1 MSQPPN
7 VIDELSEMASHGSG
21 PSEAKLW
28 NFRTLVGRSLRGG
41 LPSAAL
47 VLSMSMLT
55 AIILVL
61 LVTTVA
67 QALPLSQ
74 SDAWQRTAWS
84 RWNTSPDLSVGDQ
97 QMQYAELPQLDAL
110 TPTPAQIDTA
120 YAAAW
125 TPQP

>member
-1 MSQPPN
+1 MR
-7 VIDELSEMASHGSG
+7 
-21 PSEAKLW
+21 
-28 NFRTLVGRSLRGG
+28 RTLRAV

-47 VLSMSMLT
+47 VLSMSTLT

-74 SDAWQRTAWS
+74 SDAWQRTVWS

-97 QMQYAELPQLDAL
+97 QMGYADLAQLDAPA
-110 TPTPAQIDTA
+110 PTPARIDAT
-120 YAAAW
+120 YVAAW